1 MVKANRLGAT
11 LTAIGLVGALAA
23 CSTSGPKTAMHGDL
37 LFGKKVD
44 TANIGLA
51 TRAQMALASN
61 DIANATDLA
70 ERAVENS
77 PSDAGF
83 RALLGN
89 CYLAAGRF
97 ASAEAAYRDS
107 LSLVS
112 GQPQVALKLALVQTA
127 LGNRADAL
135 AILTAAQG
143 VLDPADIG
151 LAVALAGRPDQAI
164 EVLEPAARGPN
175 ADARL
180 RQNLALAYALAGNWD
195 MARVVTEQ
203 DVPADQVDARLDQ
216 FRALAKPGKP
226 GTAVASFI
234 GVTPASSD
242 PGQPVRLALGK
253 TTDTTRLA
261 AVKMPVAPAPV
272 AAPAPAAVAV
282 VETPMP
288 MPMPR
293 PMPVA
298 APVRVASA
306 PVAPAPV
313 KVAVAAPIS
322 APAPVKIA
330 TVMPAPKPAPV
341 KASIR
346 EPRPALSP
354 AAVRL
359 SQPLPQ
365 LRHAALRKTG
375 ASTAVVQLGAFS
387 SSDRVELAWN
397 HASARFAALRPY
409 QPMSAQYSS
418 PRGTVYRLSIKGFAS
433 NREAIALCAA
443 LKRAG
448 RACFVRPASGDAP
461 VEFASR

>member
-11 LTAIGLVGALAA
+11 LTAIGLIGALAG
-23 CSTSGPKTAMHGDL
+23 CSTPGAKTAMHGDL

-51 TRAQMALASN
+51 TRAQMALAAN

-70 ERAVENS
+70 ERAVANS
-77 PSDAGF
+77 PTDAGF

-107 LSLVS
+107 LSLVAN
-112 GQPQVALKLALVQTA
+112 QPQVALKLALVQTA
-127 LGNRADAL
+127 LGNKADAL
-135 AILTAAQG
+135 SILTAAQG
-143 VLDPADIG
+143 ILDPADLG

-164 EVLEPAARGPN
+164 QVLEPAARAPG

-195 MARVVTEQ
+195 MARTVTEQ
-203 DVPADQVDARLDQ
+203 DVPADQIDARLDQ
-216 FRALAKPGKP
+216 FRAMAKPGKP
-226 GTAVASFI
+226 VTAIASFI
-234 GVTPASSD
+234 GVTPSAAD
-242 PGQPVRLALGK
+242 PGQPVRLALTK

-261 AVKMPVAPAPV
+261 AVQMPAAPAVPVAV
-272 AAPAPAAVAV
+272 AAPAPVPAPVEVAV
-282 VETPMP
+282 VQPVPAPTPV
-288 MPMPR
+288 R
-293 PMPVA
+293 VAAVPVQS
-298 APVRVASA
+298 APVRVA
-306 PVAPAPV
+306 PVSTKVAAIMPGPAPR
-313 KVAVAAPIS
+313 AVALS
-322 APAPVKIA
+322 Q
-330 TVMPAPKPAPV
+330 
-341 KASIR
+341 
-346 EPRPALSP
+346 PRPALSP

-359 SQPLPQ
+359 SDGLPR
-365 LRHAALRKTG
+365 LRHAVLRKEG
-375 ASTAVVQLGAFS
+375 ASQAVVQLGAFS
-387 SSDRVELAWN
+387 SRDRVELAWN
-397 HASARFAALRPY
+397 RASARFASLRPY
-409 QPMSAQYSS
+409 QPLSAQYSGAK
-418 PRGTVYRLSIKGFAS
+418 GTVYRLSVKGFAS